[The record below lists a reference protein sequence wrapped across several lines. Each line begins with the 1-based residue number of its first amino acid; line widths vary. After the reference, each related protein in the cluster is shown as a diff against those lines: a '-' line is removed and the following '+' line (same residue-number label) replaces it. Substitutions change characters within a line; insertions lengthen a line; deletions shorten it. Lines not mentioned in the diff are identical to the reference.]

1 VKLPGAG
8 DAMSSRPTIKEVSKI
23 AGVSFKTVSRVLNN
37 EKHVSEATRR
47 RVEEAV
53 ARLNF
58 RPSHAARTLAGR
70 RSFSVALL
78 YDNPSPYY
86 VYHMQHGAQQ
96 RCVELGF
103 RLLHQPVD
111 IQAEDFVAQVLALVD
126 EAHLDGVIISPPVT
140 ELVELI
146 EALDRRGI
154 PYVRIAPGAQPHVGL
169 SATMDD
175 VAAACELIEHLLG
188 LGHRA
193 IAFISGPA
201 SHVSSRQRLEGYRA
215 ALEAHGVPFDSDLV
229 VPGDYSFASGREAA
243 RTLLARAARPT
254 AIFAGN
260 DDMAAGALAVA
271 HELNIPVPGKLSI
284 AGFDDTDL
292 ASAVWPPL
300 TTIRQPVRELAYAA
314 ADLMLGGRPQG
325 DSVTLGHALIIRSST
340 GPVGK

>member
-1 VKLPGAG
+1 
-8 DAMSSRPTIKEVSKI
+8 MSSRPTIKEVSKI

-86 VYHMQHGAQQ
+86 VYHVQHGAQQ
-96 RCVELGF
+96 RCDELGF

-111 IQAEDFVAQVLALVD
+111 AEAADFVPQVMALID

-140 ELVELI
+140 ESTELI
-146 EALDRRGI
+146 ETLERRGV
-154 PYVRIAPGAQPHVGL
+154 PYVRIAPGVKRELGMLA
-169 SATMDD
+169 AMDD
-175 VAAACELIEHLLG
+175 VAAAREVTEHLVG
-188 LGHRA
+188 LGHRT
-193 IAFISGPA
+193 IAFIHGP
-201 SHVSSRQRLEGYRA
+201 STHISSRERLKGYRG
-215 ALEAHGVPFDSDLV
+215 ALEAAGIKFDEDLV

-260 DDMAAGALAVA
+260 DEMAAGALAVA
-271 HELNIPVPGKLSI
+271 HEFNIAVPGQLSI

-314 ADLMLGGRPQG
+314 ADLLLGGKPDPEQ
-325 DSVTLGHALIIRSST
+325 VTLGHALIVRSST
-340 GPVGK
+340 GPAPKR